1 MTHSHF
7 SKIGGLNMPKVTDEY
22 LRDKR
27 NFILECTNEIL
38 KEKPLY
44 QITMRD
50 IIKKADFSQGAI
62 YRYYANIDEIYIDL
76 INKNTTYNLLEQKID
91 TLLNSEQP
99 AKPVILDCI
108 IAIGEYIEE
117 LLKSVGG
124 KTCFELLV
132 TYAYDTEK
140 RNAIFPKLKFKQ
152 SLEYAQNKIVE
163 YLTQNIN
170 QGILQTT
177 IPVNSIIMFI
187 CISIDGITQSVA
199 INTVGAGGEKTVVD
213 ISEMFQTL
221 AKALISFL
229 EEHRIEQ

>member
-1 MTHSHF
+1 
-7 SKIGGLNMPKVTDEY
+7 MPKVTDEY
-22 LRDKR
+22 LTDKK

-44 QITMRD
+44 LITMRD
-50 IIKKADFSQGAI
+50 IIKRAGFSQGAI
-62 YRYYANIDEIYIDL
+62 YRYYTNIDEIYIDL

-91 TLLNSEQP
+91 TLLSSEQSKK
-99 AKPVILDCI
+99 AILSECI
-108 IAIGEYIEE
+108 IAIGEYVEE

-124 KTCFELLV
+124 RTCFELIV
-132 TYAYDTEK
+132 SYAYDAEK
-140 RNAIFPKLKFKQ
+140 KNTVFPKLKFKQ
-152 SLEYAQNKIVE
+152 SLEYAQSKIVE
-163 YLTQNIN
+163 YLMQNIH
-170 QGILQTT
+170 QGVLQTT

-199 INTVGAGGEKTVVD
+199 VNTIEDITTVN

-229 EEHRIEQ
+229 EEHDIEQ